1 MARTPIQTDK
11 NAPTKAELE
20 TETAERESALRE
32 AAEKERTEQEKDAAA
47 SGRKSFPV
55 RSPILLDGKLLEA
68 GATVALT
75 REQHTQLKDAVDGD
89 W

>member
-11 NAPTKAELE
+11 NAPLKEPAK
-20 TETAERESALRE
+20 ETAEQE
-32 AAEKERTEQEKDAAA
+32 AVEKGAAA

-75 REQHTQLKDAVDGD
+75 REQHAQLKDAVDGD